1 MDNLEN
7 AIGNILSDPE
17 AMKKISELSKSLG
30 LGNQKS
36 SQNEAPSNNQGI
48 PDLGMLSNLLNTQ
61 KSEASPLSTD
71 PLSSLLSSDG
81 ESSEIM
87 GKLMRFLP
95 LLKGMNKEDDSTRLL
110 QSLRPFLSE
119 HKRKRLDDA
128 AKMIRVI
135 RLLPM
140 LKNTGLF

>member
-7 AIGNILSDPE
+7 AIGNILSNPD

-30 LGNQKS
+30 LGGDQKETPLS
-36 SQNEAPSNNQGI
+36 ENPAGG
-48 PDLGMLSNLLNTQ
+48 DLGTLSNLLNFGSS
-61 KSEASPLSTD
+61 SEETESSNPLA
-71 PLSSLLSSDG
+71 SLLSPSQ
-81 ESSEIM
+81 ENTEIM
-87 GKLMRFLP
+87 GKLVKFLP

-119 HKRKRLDDA
+119 HKRKRLDEA
-128 AKMIRVI
+128 AKMIKVI

-140 LKNTGLF
+140 LRGTGLF

>member
-7 AIGNILSDPE
+7 AIGNILSNPD

-30 LGNQKS
+30 LGGDQKEPPIS
-36 SQNEAPSNNQGI
+36 EKNAKG
-48 PDLGMLSNLLNTQ
+48 DLGTLSNLLNFGSS
-61 KSEASPLSTD
+61 SEETESGNPLA
-71 PLSSLLSSDG
+71 SLLSPSP
-81 ESSEIM
+81 ENTEIM
-87 GKLMRFLP
+87 GKLVKFLP

-119 HKRKRLDDA
+119 HKRKRLDEA
-128 AKMIRVI
+128 AKMIKVI

-140 LKNTGLF
+140 LRGTGLF